1 MKTNDEYVILN
12 KTKLLKKKNKIQ
24 ESLKVSESL
33 RDSIRAGIE
42 FYEIKMIDEILS
54 ESISLSVI
62 VQKAFESGRKLT
74 IDGFEKEDFEDY
86 ENFISELI

>member
-1 MKTNDEYVILN
+1 MKTIDEYVVLN
-12 KTKLLKKKNKIQ
+12 KTKLLKKKNEIK
-24 ESLKVSESL
+24 ESLDVSESS

-42 FYEIKMIDEILS
+42 FFEIKMIDEILS
-54 ESISLSVI
+54 ESTSLSVI
-62 VQKAFESGRKLT
+62 IEKAFESGRKLT